1 MNATQSYLKLALAIA
16 LSLAN
21 CSFYPLLARSQPS
34 LRVSL
39 GLPEV
44 GDEEAGPPPDNQR
57 EPGGGLNPQKPSCGY
72 DDKSMSA
79 IVPLKNW
86 VLTASP
92 TPSFW
97 FYFPDSSTDISSG
110 EFVLLTR
117 DGKERLHRIE
127 FKLPEAAP
135 GIVSI
140 TLPESLD
147 KGNFDEGIY
156 YWQVRMHCSVR
167 EGEEPEPLVYGWVK
181 RVLEITANSSETTDT
196 MPNISYDDINNL
208 ADRLRNPSNPN
219 RAQIQQRWRELLNS
233 IELTELA
240 EEQILG
246 EVEPNISASNV
257 KSP

>member
-16 LSLAN
+16 LSLATF
-21 CSFYPLLARSQPS
+21 SFYPLLARSQSS
-34 LRVSL
+34 LLVGQ

-57 EPGGGLNPQKPSCGY
+57 EPGGGLSPEKPSCGY
-72 DDKSMSA
+72 DNKSMSA

-97 FYFPDSSTDISSG
+97 FYFPDSATDISSG
-110 EFVLLTR
+110 EFVLLTQ
-117 DGKERLHRIE
+117 DGQERLYKTK
-127 FKLPEAAP
+127 FKLPEAVP

-156 YWQVRMHCSVR
+156 YWQVRMHCSDP
-167 EGEEPEPLVYGWVK
+167 EGEEPDPLVYGWVK
-181 RVLEITANSSETTDT
+181 RVLEITTNPSETTY
-196 MPNISYDDINNL
+196 PRASISYDDITNL
-208 ADRLRNPSNPN
+208 AASLRNPSNPN
-219 RAQIQQRWRELLNS
+219 RSQIQQKWRELLDS

-240 EEQILG
+240 EKKILG
-246 EVEPNISASNV
+246 EVEPNI
-257 KSP
+257 